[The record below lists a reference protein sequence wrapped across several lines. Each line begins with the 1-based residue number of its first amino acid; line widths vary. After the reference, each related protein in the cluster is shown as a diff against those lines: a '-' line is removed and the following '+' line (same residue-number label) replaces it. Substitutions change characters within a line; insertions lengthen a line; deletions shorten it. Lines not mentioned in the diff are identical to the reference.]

1 MIQKRTISGVVVGV
15 LAALAVSCIGSRS
28 GDFPAASFTARAA
41 AAAEAARVVRV
52 IDADT
57 YILLSGATTYRLRLL
72 GVDAPE
78 HDQDFGPQA
87 TDSVR
92 RLLAPG
98 RVVLVA
104 KAGLDLYGRTLGAVL
119 LPTATLAAAAATL
132 AAAGRP
138 VPLDSLLVVR
148 GWAWAYDPNH
158 PVAGRAAQQAAA
170 QRAGRGLWRCGAPA
184 AVPPKLW
191 RSFDVPNKRRY
202 RGGCAW

>member
-1 MIQKRTISGVVVGV
+1 MG
-15 LAALAVSCIGSRS
+15 LAGALAVGCLSSQRETGA
-28 GDFPAASFTARAA
+28 PLSFTARAA

-57 YILLSGATTYRLRLL
+57 YIMLSGATTYRLRLL

-78 HDQDFGPQA
+78 LDQAFGPQA
-87 TDSVR
+87 ADSVA

-104 KAGLDLYGRTLGAVL
+104 RAGLDLYGRTLGAVL
-119 LPTATLAAAAATL
+119 LPTATV

-138 VPLDSLLVVR
+138 VPLDSLLVAR
-148 GWAWAYDPNH
+148 GWAWASDPDRK
-158 PVAGRAAQQAAA
+158 AAARAAQQTAA
-170 QRAGRGLWRCGAPA
+170 QRAGRGLWKCGVSQ

-191 RSFDVPNKRRY
+191 RSFNSEIKRRY
-202 RGGCAW
+202 RVGCTW